1 MKHSLAILLLAA
13 APLTAQVPQ
22 AQPVDPALQADPG
35 NDMFQRGKNLYDQ
48 GQASAAPEQRADMLQ
63 RAAAVFSD
71 YLTQFPNHANAE
83 PAWLYMG
90 QSLYLSGRVDEG
102 KRAFQTL
109 INRFGKGP
117 WVGAAAYTLAI
128 DAFNKREY
136 QTAAPLFQ
144 KYGDNA
150 NRPEDGARGYYYA
163 AESYRAQNLD
173 RQAGDLYRKVIN
185 SPGAG
190 PHVPMAKLGLANLL
204 LKGNKHEDALPL
216 FESVVTSEAT
226 PPARGEAALKAA
238 LSAIKLKKPELA
250 DKYLKLIAIT
260 PGMEKFRPDALSL
273 LMETAMT
280 DKDYQG
286 VLDAYRKSG
295 LEAADA
301 IEASP
306 DQKATYDEKKANR
319 LMMAGRAYF
328 QLKKTAEAL
337 RLFRQVESSIS
348 PQSELAYQAAYY
360 RILCFYAIDGEHL
373 PDQVDA
379 FVQIY
384 RKSRGNDKNLHTAL
398 LMKAE
403 TLFNRNDYTKAAAA
417 YSEIDVSLINEANRA
432 GLLFNRGWC
441 LAEAGD
447 PQGAVKSLTKFITHY
462 PKDSRLNKA
471 MAKRAMAYV
480 QAGEGAKAIDDFDKL
495 ATSGDEEY
503 ARLAWTESARMR
515 RDENNLP
522 DMIVRYKGLL
532 SKGGTLSSKLDAEA
546 NFYIGWGLVKTN
558 AAKDSIPYLEKAR
571 TLQPDTF
578 GKHAGLLLALGYFAS
593 QNLDKLTDE
602 IDLAIEKQYAKE
614 LPDQAL
620 EWAGMQAYYA
630 NKFAA
635 AARFLDRISNP
646 DEPRETSKGIWRYL
660 GKARYETGK
669 YEEALKATLN
679 VLEVEQDPAL
689 KADALLDKG
698 RELFAL
704 KRDAEA
710 QKAVDEATVMHV
722 EGRTGAGLRLLTG
735 DLNMRAGKAEDAT
748 HDYQYVVNWIDDRD
762 LKPLAIW
769 KLAKALEK
777 KGDTAEAE
785 KYREKL
791 KKEFPNWEAPKEG

>member
-1 MKHSLAILLLAA
+1 MKHTLAFLLLAA

-48 GQASAAPEQRADMLQ
+48 AQATGSQEAKIEMLQ
-63 RAAAVFSD
+63 RAAAIFSD
-71 YLTQFPNHANAE
+71 YLTQFPNHANTE

-90 QSLYLSGRVDEG
+90 QSLYLSGKVDEG

-109 INRFGKGP
+109 INRFNKGP

-128 DAFNKREY
+128 DAFNKRDY
-136 QTAAPLFQ
+136 QTSAPLFQ

-150 NRPEDGARGYYYA
+150 NRPEDSARGYYYA
-163 AESYRAQNLD
+163 AESFRGQNQD

-185 SPGAG
+185 ATAG
-190 PHVPMAKLGLANLL
+190 GVHVPLAKLGLGNLL
-204 LKGNKHEDALPL
+204 LKGNKHEEALPL
-216 FESVVTSEAT
+216 FEAVVTSEAT
-226 PPARGEAALKAA
+226 PQARGEAALKAA
-238 LSAIKLKKPELA
+238 LAAAKLKKPELA

-273 LMETAMT
+273 LMETAMA
-280 DKDYQG
+280 DKDYPG

-301 IEASP
+301 IEAPP
-306 DQKATYDEKKANR
+306 DQKASYDEKKAMR
-319 LMMAGRAYF
+319 LLLAGRANF
-328 QLKKTAEAL
+328 QLKKTSEAL

-403 TLFNRNDYTKAAAA
+403 TLFNRSDYTKAASTYA
-417 YSEIDVSLINEANRA
+417 EIDASLINDSNRP

-447 PQGAVKSLTKFITHY
+447 PQGAVKSLTKFISDY
-462 PKDSRLNKA
+462 PKDSRINKA
-471 MAKRAMAYV
+471 MAKRASSYV

-495 ATSGDEEY
+495 ANSGDEEY
-503 ARLAWTESARMR
+503 ARLAWAESARMR

-532 SKGGTLSSKLDAEA
+532 AKGGTLTSKLDAEA

-571 TLQPDTF
+571 SLQPETF

-593 QNLDKLTDE
+593 QNLDKLTEE

-635 AARFLDRISNP
+635 SARFLDRISNP

-669 YEEALKATLN
+669 YEDALKATLN
-679 VLEVEQDPAL
+679 VLAVEEDPAL

-710 QKAVDEATVMHV
+710 QATHDEATKMHV
-722 EGRTGAGLRLLTG
+722 EGRTGAGLRMLSG
-735 DLNMRAGKAEDAT
+735 DLKMRAGKAEEAT
-748 HDYQYVVNWIDDRD
+748 HDYQYVVLWVEDRD
-762 LKPLAIW
+762 LKPLALW
-769 KLAKALEK
+769 KLARALEK

-785 KYREKL
+785 KYSSQL

>member
-1 MKHSLAILLLAA
+1 MKRSLAFLLLAA

-48 GQASAAPEQRADMLQ
+48 GRAGTTPEARAEMLQ
-63 RAAAVFSD
+63 RAAAVFND
-71 YLTQFPNHANAE
+71 YLTQFPNHANSE

-90 QSLYLSGRVDEG
+90 QSLYLSGKVDEG
-102 KRAFQTL
+102 KRCFQTL

-128 DAFNKREY
+128 DYYNKKDY

-150 NRPEDGARGYYYA
+150 NRPEDSTRGYFYA
-163 AESYRAQNLD
+163 AESYRYQNQD
-173 RQAGDLYRKVIN
+173 RLAADLYRKVIN
-185 SPGAG
+185 DAASGVHA
-190 PHVPMAKLGLANLL
+190 PMAKMGLGYLL
-204 LKGNKHEDALPL
+204 LKGNKHEEALPL
-216 FESVVTSEAT
+216 FESVVTSSAT
-226 PPARGEAALKAA
+226 PDTRGDAALKAA
-238 LSAIKLKKPELA
+238 LSASKLKKQELA
-250 DKYLKLIAIT
+250 DKYLKLIAVT

-273 LMETAMT
+273 LMESAMAE
-280 DKDYQG
+280 KDYEG

-295 LEAADA
+295 LEASDA
-301 IEASP
+301 VEGPP
-306 DQKATYDEKKANR
+306 DEKAPKDEKKATR
-319 LMMAGRAYF
+319 LMLAGRANF
-328 QLKKTAEAL
+328 QLKKTSEAL
-337 RLFRQVESSIS
+337 RLFRQVERSIP
-348 PQSELAYQAAYY
+348 PQNELAYQAAYY

-403 TLFNRNDYTKAAAA
+403 TLFNRSDYANAATTYA
-417 YSEIDVSLINEANRA
+417 EIDVTLINEANRA

-447 PQGAVKSLTKFITHY
+447 PQGAIKSLTKFLADY
-462 PKDSRLNKA
+462 PKDPRLMKA
-471 MAKRAMAYV
+471 LAKRATSYV
-480 QAGEGAKAIDDFDKL
+480 QAGEPAKAIEDFDKL
-495 ATSGDEEY
+495 GTSDDPEF
-503 ARLAWTESARMR
+503 ARIAWAESARLR

-522 DMIVRYKGLL
+522 DMIVRYRGLL
-532 SKGGTLSSKLDAEA
+532 AKGGTLSPKLEAEA

-558 AAKDSIPYLEKAR
+558 SPKDSIPYLEKAR
-571 TLQPDTF
+571 SLQPTTF
-578 GKHAGLLLALGYFAS
+578 QKHAGLLLALGYFAS
-593 QNLDKLTDE
+593 QNLEKLSEE
-602 IDLAIEKQYAKE
+602 IDMAVEKHYADE

-620 EWAGMQAYYA
+620 QWAGMQAYYA

-635 AARFLDRISNP
+635 SARYLERVSNP
-646 DEPRETSKGIWRYL
+646 DEPRETSKEIWRYL
-660 GKARYETGK
+660 GKARLESGK
-669 YEEALKATLN
+669 YEDALKATLN
-679 VLEVEQDPAL
+679 VLAVEENAGL

-698 RELFAL
+698 RELFGL

-710 QKAVDEATVMHV
+710 QKAVDEATDMHP
-722 EGRTGAGLRLLTG
+722 EGRTGAGLRLLSG
-735 DLNMRAGKAEDAT
+735 DLKMRAGDAAGAAGP
-748 HDYQYVVNWIDDRD
+748 YMNVVQFIDDRD
-762 LKPLAIW
+762 LKPLALW

-777 KGDTAEAE
+777 KGDTADAE
-785 KYREKL
+785 KYREQL
-791 KKEFPNWEAPKEG
+791 KKEFPNWEAPKES